1 MNQDIKPN
9 GLVAQ
14 ANLYKQ
20 LEVVI
25 LITKS

>member
-1 MNQDIKPN
+1 MNQDIKPY
-9 GLVAQ
+9 GLMAH

-20 LEVVI
+20 IEVVI